1 VVAVQAARM
10 LGDMNHDQR
19 VNGEDLGMLL
29 GAWGPCADCPA
40 DFNRDGHVGGS
51 DLGDL
56 LGNWS

>member
-1 VVAVQAARM
+1 
-10 LGDMNHDQR
+10 MNHDQR